1 MKAWVITWEGTS
13 QKLNDENGLVALLAS
28 RKSVKYVGD
37 LVEFIYLRAT
47 SSASDMLFLANRS
60 AQIPYKA
67 DRAQVI
73 NGVPHGDRVICGHNP
88 WLYAR
93 KVSCV
98 KVTKEPGSDNE
109 EITWKEPPIF
119 KWKDKNRRD
128 KQISNEGE
136 VRVVKRMLRFPL
148 SNDLRYFHA

>member
-13 QKLNDENGLVALLAS
+13 QELKDQNRLVAILS
-28 RKSVKYVGD
+28 SQKSDKYVGD

-60 AQIPYKA
+60 AEVPYKA
-67 DRAQVI
+67 GRSKVI
-73 NGVPHGDRVICGHNP
+73 NGVPHGDRIICGHNP

-98 KVTKEPGSDNE
+98 KVTKEPGNDNE
-109 EITWKEPPIF
+109 EITWKETPIF
-119 KWKDKNRRD
+119 EWRD
-128 KQISNEGE
+128 KSLRDIQVCNEGE
-136 VRVVKRMLRFPL
+136 VIVVKRKLSLPL
-148 SNDLRYFHA
+148 SNDLRCFHV